1 MNFYIA
7 DTHFGHSN
15 VIKFDNRP
23 FENVEEMDKKM
34 IEYWNNRVTDDDDV
48 YIIGDFVYRSDKPIS
63 WYCNKLKGKNI

>member
-34 IEYWNNRVTDDDDV
+34 IEYWN
-48 YIIGDFVYRSDKPIS
+48 IS
-63 WYCNKLKGKNI
+63 